1 MGLFNNPPSR
11 VVSEEEFEKVLSA
24 VSRKH
29 RGVPHEEFQKIRAMA
44 AGYLNEHG
52 QFRGMDEKE
61 LKQFLGNVTPVI
73 DRSYRGMLKTLDV
86 ELQKALG
93 GRYGSFL

>member
-11 VVSEEEFEKVLSA
+11 VVSEQEFEKVLSA

-29 RGVPHEEFQKIRAMA
+29 RGIPHEEFQKIRAFA
-44 AGYLNEHG
+44 AGYLQEHG

-61 LKQFLGNVTPVI
+61 VGQFLGNLTPVI
-73 DRSYRGMLKTLDV
+73 DKPYRGMLKTLDA
-86 ELQKALG
+86 ELKKALS
-93 GRYGSFL
+93 GRYGGF